1 MVLFTKDKATEN
13 DIIKM
18 QKILQK
24 CKIDHSYDDKVE
36 SIPPDC
42 GFWDSSNYFLQE
54 IARDCFDTLKALN
67 RLPDNIPWIQE
78 ELKRENENHT

>member
-1 MVLFTKDKATEN
+1 MVLFTKDEATEN

-42 GFWDSSNYFLQE
+42 GFLYSSNYFLQE

-67 RLPDNIPWIQE
+67 RLPNDVPWVQE
-78 ELKRENENHT
+78 KLKRSENNV

>member
-1 MVLFTKDKATEN
+1 MVLFTKDEATEN

-18 QKILQK
+18 QNILQK

-36 SIPPDC
+36 SIPHDWE
-42 GFWDSSNYFLQE
+42 FLDSINYFLQE

-67 RLPDNIPWIQE
+67 RLPNDVPWVQE
-78 ELKRENENHT
+78 KLKRSENNV

>member
-1 MVLFTKDKATEN
+1 MVLFSKDEATEN

-36 SIPPDC
+36 SIPPDWE
-42 GFWDSSNYFLQE
+42 FFDSSNYFLQE

-67 RLPDNIPWIQE
+67 RLPNDVPWVQE
-78 ELKRENENHT
+78 KLKRNENNV